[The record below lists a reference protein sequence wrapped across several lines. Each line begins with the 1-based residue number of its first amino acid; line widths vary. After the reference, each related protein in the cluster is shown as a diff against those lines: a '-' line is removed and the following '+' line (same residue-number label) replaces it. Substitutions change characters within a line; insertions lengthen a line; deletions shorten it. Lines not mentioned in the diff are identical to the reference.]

1 MGLLVCKRMTSIM
14 FLVLPAEAVL
24 GVVDVSPEE
33 IVISQ
38 QEATVMMIT
47 SISQTVEPVSGPPT
61 QTTTYQEETQAG
73 TRAHPGQ

>member
-47 SISQTVEPVSGPPT
+47 SISQTVEPVG
-61 QTTTYQEETQAG
+61 
-73 TRAHPGQ
+73 